1 MLYDNY
7 HNDKEKA
14 SIIHE
19 MYIIKRM
26 SFYDIANNLGTYANR
41 IRRDAKK
48 FNIPIRDKSSA
59 QKNALT
65 TGKHSHPTKGKQRPN
80 DTKTKIGKGVM
91 ENWENLSEKEKQK
104 RKIVSKQLWE
114 KLSDDEK
121 EARLKAANI
130 AVRKTSKV
138 GSKLEHFLL
147 ENLTQD
153 GYKVEFHKEQNLSN
167 TKLQIDLYLPTMG
180 IAIEVDG
187 PSHFEPVWGDD
198 SLQKNKKSD
207 KKKSGLI
214 IGKGLKLIRLRQ
226 THDFSKTRAN
236 LLYEKLQQII
246 KDKTSFDNTKIITI
260 ED

>member
-1 MLYDNY
+1 MLYDNLN
-7 HNDKEKA
+7 NDKDKA
-14 SIIHE
+14 RIINE
-19 MYIIKRM
+19 MYIVKQM
-26 SFYDIANNLGTYANR
+26 SFYDIASELGTYANR

-59 QKNALT
+59 QKNALK
-65 TGKHSHPTKGKQRPN
+65 TGKHSHPTKGKKRSN
-80 DTKTKIGKGVM
+80 EIKNKIGRGVLG
-91 ENWENLSEKEKQK
+91 NWENLSEQEKQK

-114 KLSDDEK
+114 SLSDDEK

-138 GSKLEHFLL
+138 GSKLEHWLL

-187 PSHFEPVWGDD
+187 PSHFEPVWGND

-214 IGKGLKLIRLRQ
+214 IGKGLKLIRVKQ
-226 THDFSKTRAN
+226 IHDFSKTRAD
-236 LLYEKLQQII
+236 LLYSKLKQII
-246 KDKTSFDNTKIITI
+246 NDNTSFDNTKIITI